1 MGVTIRI
8 GDIARTMDNVKTLDG
23 RTVQLLAQFT
33 FDESQKGAARHTRPG
48 GQGALFQSLY
58 NRNAGTNA
66 RAVGHDTGRAPHAE
80 FVLLGA
86 PPHDIKPRNKK
97 ALRWASGGKFFFSK
111 LVHHPGNRADPYLF
125 QAGDAALRNFS
136 AFVDKAFKEIT

>member
-23 RTVQLLAQFT
+23 RTVQLLAQFA
-33 FDESQKGAARHTRPG
+33 FDESQRGAGRHSKT
-48 GQGALFQSLY
+48 GALFQSLY
-58 NRNAGTNA
+58 NRNTGNG
-66 RAVGHDTGRAPHAE
+66 RAVGHDAGRAPHAE

-86 PPHDIKPRNKK
+86 RPHDIRPSKKK

>member
-8 GDIARTMDNVKTLDG
+8 GDIARTMDNVKTLDS
-23 RTVQLLAQFT
+23 RTVQLLAQFA
-33 FDESQKGAARHTRPG
+33 FDESQRGAGRHSKT
-48 GQGALFQSLY
+48 GALFQSLY
-58 NRNAGTNA
+58 NRNTGNG

-86 PPHDIKPRNKK
+86 RPHDIKPNKKK

>member
-1 MGVTIRI
+1 MGVKIKI
-8 GDIARTMDNVKTLDG
+8 GDIERTMDNVKSLDG
-23 RTVQLLAQFT
+23 RTVQLLAQFA
-33 FDESQKGAARHTRPG
+33 FDESQRGAGRHSKT
-48 GQGALFQSLY
+48 GALFQSLY
-58 NRNAGTNA
+58 NRNTGSG

-86 PPHDIKPRNKK
+86 RPHDIRPSKKK

>member
-1 MGVTIRI
+1 MGVKIKI
-8 GDIARTMDNVKTLDG
+8 GDIERTMDNVKTLDG
-23 RTVQLLAQFT
+23 RTVQLLAQFA
-33 FDESQKGAARHTRPG
+33 FDESQRGAGRHSKT
-48 GQGALFQSLY
+48 GALFQSLY
-58 NRNAGTNA
+58 NRNTGNG

-86 PPHDIKPRNKK
+86 RPHDIRPSKKK

>member
-8 GDIARTMDNVKTLDG
+8 GDISRTMDNVKTLDG
-23 RTVQLLAQFT
+23 RTVQLLAQFA
-33 FDESQKGAARHTRPG
+33 FDESQRGAGRHSKT
-48 GQGALFQSLY
+48 GALFQSLY
-58 NRNAGTNA
+58 NRNTGSG

-86 PPHDIKPRNKK
+86 RPHDIRPSKKK

>member
-1 MGVTIRI
+1 MSVTIKI

-23 RTVQLLAQFT
+23 RTVQLLAQFA
-33 FDESQKGAARHTRPG
+33 FDESQRGAGRHSKT
-48 GQGALFQSLY
+48 GALFQSLY
-58 NRNAGTNA
+58 NRNTGNG

-86 PPHDIKPRNKK
+86 RPHDIRPSKKK

>member
-1 MGVTIRI
+1 MGVTIKI

-23 RTVQLLAQFT
+23 RTVQLLAQFA
-33 FDESQKGAARHTRPG
+33 FDESQRGAGRHSKT
-48 GQGALFQSLY
+48 GALFQSLY
-58 NRNAGTNA
+58 NRNTGNG

-86 PPHDIKPRNKK
+86 RPHDIRPSKKK

>member
-23 RTVQLLAQFT
+23 RTVQLLAQFA
-33 FDESQKGAARHTRPG
+33 FDESQRGAGRHSKT
-48 GQGALFQSLY
+48 GALFQSLY
-58 NRNAGTNA
+58 NRNTGNG

-86 PPHDIKPRNKK
+86 RPHDIRPSKKK

>member
-1 MGVTIRI
+1 MGVKIKI
-8 GDIARTMDNVKTLDG
+8 GDIERTMDNVKSLDG
-23 RTVQLLAQFT
+23 RTVQLLAQFA
-33 FDESQKGAARHTRPG
+33 FDESQRGAGRHSKT
-48 GQGALFQSLY
+48 GALFQSLY
-58 NRNAGTNA
+58 NRNTGNG

-86 PPHDIKPRNKK
+86 RPHDIRPSKKK

>member
-1 MGVTIRI
+1 MSVTIKI
-8 GDIARTMDNVKTLDG
+8 GDIERTMTGLKDLDR

-33 FDESQKGAARHTRPG
+33 FDESQRGAGRHNKT
-48 GQGALFQSLY
+48 GALFQSLY
-58 NRNAGTNA
+58 NRSAGNG

-80 FVLLGA
+80 FVLLGTK
-86 PPHDIKPRNKK
+86 PHDIRPKNKK

-136 AFVDKAFKEIT
+136 AFVDKAFKEST

>member
-1 MGVTIRI
+1 MGVKIKI
-8 GDIARTMDNVKTLDG
+8 GDIERTMDNVKSLDG
-23 RTVQLLAQFT
+23 RTVQLLAQFA
-33 FDESQKGAARHTRPG
+33 FDESQRGAGRHSKT
-48 GQGALFQSLY
+48 GALFQSLY
-58 NRNAGTNA
+58 NRNTGNG

-86 PPHDIKPRNKK
+86 RPHDIKPNKKK

>member
-23 RTVQLLAQFT
+23 RTVQLLAQFA
-33 FDESQKGAARHTRPG
+33 FDESQRGAGRHSKT
-48 GQGALFQSLY
+48 GALFQSLY
-58 NRNAGTNA
+58 NRNTGNG

-86 PPHDIKPRNKK
+86 RPHDIRPKNKK

>member
-1 MGVTIRI
+1 MGVTIKI

-23 RTVQLLAQFT
+23 RTVQLLAQFA
-33 FDESQKGAARHTRPG
+33 FDESQRGAGRHSKT
-48 GQGALFQSLY
+48 GALFQSLY
-58 NRNAGTNA
+58 NRNTGNG

-86 PPHDIKPRNKK
+86 RPHDIRPAKKK